1 MMVLASEI
9 IRVANFR
16 QILRETC
23 KIRVGKQGVTMLG
36 NLQQILPAGM
46 FDRARPKRVLI
57 MSNNMFGKQR

>member
-1 MMVLASEI
+1 MVLAFES

-16 QILRETC
+16 QILRKTC
-23 KIRVGKQGVTMLG
+23 KIRVGKQGLTMLG

-46 FDRARPKRVLI
+46 FDLARPKRVLF

>member
-1 MMVLASEI
+1 MVLAFGI
-9 IRVANFR
+9 IPVANFR

-46 FDRARPKRVLI
+46 LDLARPKRVLFV
-57 MSNNMFGKQR
+57 SNNMFGKQR

>member
-1 MMVLASEI
+1 MVLTFGI

-16 QILRETC
+16 QILRGRC

-46 FDRARPKRVLI
+46 FDLARPKRVLF

>member
-1 MMVLASEI
+1 MVSAFGI
-9 IRVANFR
+9 IRAENFR

-46 FDRARPKRVLI
+46 FDLARLKRVLFT
-57 MSNNMFGKQR
+57 SNNMFGKQR

>member
-1 MMVLASEI
+1 MMVLASGI

-16 QILRETC
+16 QILRESC

-46 FDRARPKRVLI
+46 FDRARPKRVLF
-57 MSNNMFGKQR
+57 MSNSMFGKQR